1 MYARRR
7 PGRRRAIA
15 IILPGT
21 VTKTHLL
28 ESLVAYHR
36 KSLAD
41 SIPEEVLG
49 IDRALLTGSQRCGK
63 SSSGPSETHLGQ
75 GSRPSAATVE

>member
-7 PGRRRAIA
+7 PGRRTIA

-21 VTKTHLL
+21 FTKTHLV

-36 KSLAD
+36 KGITD
-41 SIPEEVLG
+41 CIPEEILG
-49 IDRALLTGSQRCGK
+49 IDRELPEGSSRCGE
-63 SSSGPSETHLGQ
+63 SSSRPSQTLLGQ
-75 GSRPSAATVE
+75 RPRLSAATVE

>member
-7 PGRRRAIA
+7 PGRRTIA

-21 VTKTHLL
+21 FTKTHLV

-36 KSLAD
+36 KGITD
-41 SIPEEVLG
+41 CIPEKILG
-49 IDRALLTGSQRCGK
+49 FARELPEGSIRCGE
-63 SSSGPSETHLGQ
+63 SSSRPSQTLLGQ
-75 GSRPSAATVE
+75 RSRPSAATVE